1 MNQWLLTATVLA
13 ICLLPCVGVAC
24 FSGPLAGLA
33 ALEVASALTTC
44 ILMLLAESFRRQPF
58 IDLAVVF
65 AVLSVIGAIVFAR
78 LLEHDL

>member
-1 MNQWLLTATVLA
+1 MNQWLLAALVLA
-13 ICLLPCVGVAC
+13 VCLIPCVGVC
-24 FSGPLAGLA
+24 FFAGPLAGLA
-33 ALEVASALTTC
+33 SLETASCLTTT

-65 AVLSVIGAIVFAR
+65 SALSVIGAIVFAR

>member
-1 MNQWLLTATVLA
+1 MNQWLFASLVLA
-13 ICLLPCVGVAC
+13 ICLVPCAC
-24 FSGPLAGLA
+24 VCIFAGPLAGLA
-33 ALEVASALTTC
+33 ALEVASALTTA

-65 AVLSVIGAIVFAR
+65 SALSIVGAIVFAR